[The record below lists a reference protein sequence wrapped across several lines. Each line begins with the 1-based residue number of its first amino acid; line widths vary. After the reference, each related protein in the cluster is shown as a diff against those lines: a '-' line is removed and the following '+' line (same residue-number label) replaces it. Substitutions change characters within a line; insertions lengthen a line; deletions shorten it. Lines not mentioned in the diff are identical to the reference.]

1 MKYIGNK
8 SRLLGFIESSLTE
21 AKVPFHGTFAD
32 IFSGT
37 ANVGFH
43 FKKLGMKIIS
53 NDIMTYSYFLQKAML
68 EINTIP
74 KFTQVKKLLNLSS
87 SVNVQE
93 LLDLISQ
100 IDPQKGYFFENFSPS
115 GVAKRQFFT
124 DENGQIIDGIRDEL
138 EKWQRL
144 GLVDDLEF
152 CYLLSSLINAA
163 DHVANMSGTYGAYL
177 KIWRSVAL
185 KKLKL
190 QPIELF
196 DNGQKNVI
204 LQGDSLEIMKSISG
218 EVLYL
223 DPPYNSRQYASNFHV
238 MESLAVWDKQEL
250 RGIVGLRDYQNQ
262 KSNFSSKREATNA
275 FRELIDG
282 AQFKYIVL
290 SYNNE
295 GIIKREDILSIL
307 EEKGKLSEFVT
318 DYRRFRT
325 ERDHEKRK
333 YKEVDDKVSEHL
345 WIVKTK

>member
-8 SRLLGFIESSLTE
+8 SRLLGFIEGSLTE

-32 IFSGT
+32 VFSGT

-87 SVNVQE
+87 SANVQE
-93 LLDLISQ
+93 LLDLISR
-100 IDPQKGYFFENFSPS
+100 IEPQKGYFFENFSPS

-218 EVLYL
+218 DVLYL

-250 RGIVGLRDYQNQ
+250 RGIVGLRNYQNQ
-262 KSNFSSKREATNA
+262 KSNFSSKREATSA
-275 FRELIDG
+275 FRELIDD
-282 AQFKYIVL
+282 AQFKFIVL